1 MVDAI
6 AESPVILPEARL
18 EITRDASPKLQ
29 FPISTP
35 VVTIGRA
42 PDNLLRL
49 DDPQV
54 SRYHARLSFESG
66 ARYYTITDLG
76 SADRTQVNGVEL
88 FPRSPMRLED
98 GDTIQISNF
107 KVKFC
112 LGGCMQ
118 AQVAGGDAPAGA
130 TMTVMVRASDLGNL
144 VGVTEQPI
152 LHIITPDET
161 RDVTL
166 QKNILT
172 LGRAPDN
179 DIVIETPVVSSHHAQ
194 LKRTAGGYEIIDLG
208 SLNGLAISGQLVKQK
223 NLQHGDVIYIG
234 TSVSLSYQTQKPEV
248 EPLKLLNLKGRDRWT
263 IGRDATN
270 DSVIDHPTVSR
281 FHARIERRQGNLVIQ
296 DLNSTNG
303 VYVNG
308 QLVNNEQSLK
318 PGDLLNIGPSQF
330 TFNVDETL
338 MHKVDGADL
347 RIDAIHLTKVVGKG
361 ITLLKDISLPIL
373 PREFVVIAGVS
384 GGGKSTLLDALNGFR
399 PATSG
404 TVLVNGNDLYKNFNC
419 YRTSLGYVPQDD
431 IIHKELTVAEAFD
444 YAAQLRMPPDTTRQE
459 RDARINEVLED
470 LALTRRKDVRVDR
483 LSGGQRKRVSIGVE
497 LITKPSLFY
506 LDEATSGLDPA
517 TEGEI
522 MRLLRRLA
530 DQGRTVLLIT
540 HATKNVML
548 CDKVVFLA
556 FNGRVAYFGP
566 PDEGLKYFNVPEFDQ
581 IYEKVENTS
590 TPDEWDAGYRRSPDY
605 RKHILDPQRHL
616 QGQGAGS
623 GGPRQSQPPPK
634 VKQASSWQQFWIL
647 TRRNFTILTRDR
659 GGLLLMLAATPL
671 LGCLNFFLTGSSGRN
686 IFDVE
691 KGEAARSIMLLF
703 LTAMT
708 PVIVGSFAT
717 MRELVKEAE
726 IYRRE
731 RMIGLG
737 LLPYLLSK
745 VTVAT
750 VFSLYQAAAFLIV
763 TLLALNIPNATATTY
778 LGLYI
783 TLFLAILTSMVMG
796 LLVSG
801 LSPTQNVAPLL
812 TILFLLPQII
822 FSGGML
828 PSVSA
833 PVSIIKYPFESMITL
848 VGIGR
853 DIATDKCWKLTPE
866 QREKLTEEEKK
877 RDCKCFGPNI
887 FNTAKAELKAGDKL
901 CRVPGLIQD
910 YDPAVATRPEPP
922 KPEFPSNPT
931 DKAAMD
937 DFKAKNDQY
946 AKDYGKW
953 KEDTSKPQQEAEGT
967 VERLQEDYGSKFNVN
982 LIRHWL
988 TEGGIMLTMFVIL
1001 IVVQKR
1007 KDA

>member
-1 MVDAI
+1 MADAV
-6 AESPVILPEARL
+6 PQTPMILPDARL

-29 FPISTP
+29 FPIATP

-49 DDPQV
+49 DDPQI
-54 SRYHARLSFESG
+54 SRYHARLSFETA
-66 ARYYTITDLG
+66 ARYFTITDLG
-76 SADRTQVNGVEL
+76 SADRTQVNAVEL

-98 GDTIQISNF
+98 GDTIQIGNF
-107 KVKFC
+107 RIQFC
-112 LGGCMQ
+112 LGKCVQ
-118 AQVAGGDAPAGA
+118 APTPMGGAPASPN
-130 TMTVMVRASDLGNL
+130 MTVMVKASDLGL
-144 VGVTEQPI
+144 GTIVGVNEQPI
-152 LHIITPDET
+152 LHIITPDNT
-161 RDVTL
+161 RDINL
-166 QKNILT
+166 HKPLIT

-179 DIVIETPVVSSHHAQ
+179 DIVIDTPVVSSRHAQ
-194 LKRTAGGYEIIDLG
+194 LKRIPTGYEIIDLE
-208 SLNGLAISGQLVKQK
+208 SLNGLAVGGQLVKQK

-263 IGRDATN
+263 IGRDADN

-281 FHARIERRQGNLVIQ
+281 HHARIERRNGNLVIQ

-303 VYVNG
+303 VYING
-308 QLVNNEQSLK
+308 QRVTNEQSLK
-318 PGDLLNIGPSQF
+318 PGDLLNVGPSQF

-347 RIDAIHLTKVVGKG
+347 RIDALHLTKVVGKG

-404 TVLVNGNDLYKNFNC
+404 TVLVNGNDLYKTFNC

-444 YAAQLRMPPDTTRQE
+444 YAAQLRMPPDTSAQE
-459 RDARINEVLED
+459 RQARIDEVLED
-470 LALTRRKDVRVDR
+470 LALTKRKGVQVDR

-556 FNGRVAYFGP
+556 FGGRVAYFGP
-566 PDEGLKYFNVPEFDQ
+566 PDEGLNYFKVPEFDQ
-581 IYEKVENTS
+581 IYEKVENSS
-590 TPDEWDAGYRRSPDY
+590 TPDDWDAGYRRSPDY
-605 RKHILDPQRHL
+605 RNYVLEPQKHL
-616 QGQGAGS
+616 QSKQTGASVGAQ
-623 GGPRQSQPPPK
+623 RQPPPS
-634 VKQASSWQQFWIL
+634 VQQASSWQQFWIL
-647 TRRNFTILTRDR
+647 TRRNFTILSRDR
-659 GGLLLMLAATPL
+659 GALLLMLLATPL
-671 LGCLNFFLTGSSGRN
+671 LGCISFVIRGDSGRD
-686 IFDVE
+686 IFDVKE
-691 KGEAARSIMLLF
+691 GNAIRSLTLLF
-703 LTAMT
+703 LLAMT

-750 VFSLYQAAAFLIV
+750 IFSLYQAATFLGV
-763 TLLALNIPNATATTY
+763 TLLAINIPNAT
-778 LGLYI
+778 LGDYFGLFI

-801 LSPTQNVAPLL
+801 VSPTQNVAPLL
-812 TILFLLPQII
+812 TILFLLPQI
-822 FSGGML
+822 FLSGGLIPSQSL
-828 PSVSA
+828 PFT
-833 PVSIIKYPFESMITL
+833 IIKYPYESMVTL
-848 VGIGR
+848 VGVGR
-853 DIATDKCWKLTPE
+853 DIANDPCWKLTE
-866 QREKLTEEEKK
+866 DQRKDLKDEEKN
-877 RDCKCFGPNI
+877 KCNCLGPNV
-887 FNTAKAELKAGDKL
+887 FKK
-901 CRVPGLIQD
+901 CRVPGLTAE
-910 YDPAVATRPEPP
+910 YDPAVSNKPEPA
-922 KPEFPSNPT
+922 KPEFPANPT
-931 DKAAMD
+931 DKVAMD
-937 DFKAKNDQY
+937 KWNADMKVWQE
-946 AKDYGKW
+946 DYGKW
-953 KEDTSKPQQEAEGT
+953 KEDTTKPLQTAEGL
-967 VERLQEDYGSKFNVN
+967 VNGLQEDYKDKFKVN
-982 LIRHWL
+982 LITHSL
-988 TEGGIMLTMFVIL
+988 TEAGIMFVMFVIL

>member
-1 MVDAI
+1 M
-6 AESPVILPEARL
+6 AEAVAQSPVILPEARL
-18 EITRDASPKLQ
+18 EITEMTRDASAKLQ
-29 FPISTP
+29 FPIATP
-35 VVTIGRA
+35 VVTMGRA

-54 SRYHARLSFESG
+54 SRYHARLSFENG
-66 ARYYTITDLG
+66 ARNYTITDLG
-76 SADRTQVNGVEL
+76 SADCTQVNGIEL
-88 FPRSPMRLED
+88 IPRNPMRLED
-98 GDTIQISNF
+98 GDTIQIS
-107 KVKFC
+107 KFQIQFR
-112 LGGCMQ
+112 LGGCPTPAVGM
-118 AQVAGGDAPAGA
+118 GGGASPA
-130 TMTVMVRASDLGNL
+130 MTVMVRASDLGLGNL
-144 VGVTEQPI
+144 VGVSEQPI
-152 LHIITPDET
+152 LHIITPDGT

-166 QKNILT
+166 QKATLT

-179 DIVIETPVVSSHHAQ
+179 DIVIDTPVVSSHHAQ
-194 LKRTAGGYEIIDLG
+194 LRRTQSGYEITDQG
-208 SLNGLAISGQLVKQK
+208 SLNGLAVGGQLVKQK
-223 NLQHGDVIYIG
+223 DLQHGDVIYIG

-281 FHARIERRQGNLVIQ
+281 YHARIDRRQGNLVIQ

-308 QLVNNEQSLK
+308 QRVNNEQSLK

-444 YAAQLRMPPDTTRQE
+444 YAAQLRMPPDTTKTE
-459 RDARINEVLED
+459 RHSRINEVLED
-470 LALTRRKDVRVDR
+470 LALVKRKDVQVDR

-517 TEGEI
+517 TESEI

-530 DQGRTVLLIT
+530 DQGRTVMLIT

-556 FNGRVAYFGP
+556 FGGRVAYFGP
-566 PDEGLKYFNVPEFDQ
+566 PDDGLKHFRVPEFDQ
-581 IYEKVENTS
+581 IYEKVENTG
-590 TPDEWDAGYRRSPDY
+590 TPDEWDAGYRNSPDFRRY
-605 RKHILDPQRHL
+605 VVDPQRHL
-616 QGQGAGS
+616 QGND
-623 GGPRQSQPPPK
+623 GGPGGQQRQNQPPPK
-634 VKQASSWQQFWIL
+634 VRQASSWQQFWIL
-647 TRRNFTILTRDR
+647 TRRNFTILSRDK
-659 GGLLLMLAATPL
+659 GALLLMLLATPL
-671 LGCLNFFLTGSSGRN
+671 LGCISFVIRGDSGRD

-691 KGEAARSIMLLF
+691 KGNAIRSLTLLF

-726 IYRRE
+726 IYKRE

-750 VFSLYQAAAFLIV
+750 IFSLYQAATFLAV
-763 TLLALNIPNATATTY
+763 TLMAINIPSATGATY
-778 LGLYI
+778 LGFFI
-783 TLFLAILTSMVMG
+783 TLFLAILTSMIMG

-801 LSPTQNVAPLL
+801 VSPTQNVAPLL
-812 TILFLLPQII
+812 TILFLLPQI
-822 FSGGML
+822 FLSGGLIPSQSL
-828 PSVSA
+828 PFT
-833 PVSIIKYPFESMITL
+833 IIKYPYESMVTL
-848 VGIGR
+848 VGVGR
-853 DIATDKCWKLTPE
+853 DIANDPCWKLSE
-866 QREKLTEEEKK
+866 DERDDLSDERKK
-877 RDCKCFGPNI
+877 KECRCLGPNI
-887 FNTAKAELKAGDKL
+887 FEQ
-901 CRVPGLIQD
+901 CRVPGLTAE
-910 YDPAVATRPEPP
+910 YDPAVVNQPQPAEPV
-922 KPEFPSNPT
+922 FPNPPT
-931 DKAAMD
+931 QAAMD
-937 DFKAKNDQY
+937 TYKKEMDEWKPKY
-946 AKDYGKW
+946 SKW
-953 KEDTSKPQQEAEGT
+953 KEDTTKPLQTAEGL
-967 VERLQEDYGSKFNVN
+967 VGGLQEDYMSKFKVN
-982 LIRHWL
+982 LIYHWL
-988 TEGGIMLTMFVIL
+988 TEAGIALVMFVIL

>member
-1 MVDAI
+1 MADAV
-6 AESPVILPEARL
+6 AQTPMNLPEARL

-29 FPISTP
+29 FPIATP

-49 DDPQV
+49 DDPQI
-54 SRYHARLSFESG
+54 SRYHARLSFETA
-66 ARYYTITDLG
+66 ARYFTITDLG
-76 SADRTQVNGVEL
+76 SADRTQVNAVEL

-98 GDTIQISNF
+98 GDTIQIGNF
-107 KVKFC
+107 RIQFC
-112 LGGCMQ
+112 LGKCVQ
-118 AQVAGGDAPAGA
+118 APTPMGGAPASPN
-130 TMTVMVRASDLGNL
+130 MTVMVKASDLGL
-144 VGVTEQPI
+144 GTIVGVNEQPI
-152 LHIITPDET
+152 LHIITPDNT
-161 RDVTL
+161 RDINLHKPV
-166 QKNILT
+166 LT
-172 LGRAPDN
+172 VGRAPEN
-179 DIVIETPVVSSHHAQ
+179 DIVIDTPVVSSRHAQ
-194 LKRTAGGYEIIDLG
+194 LKRIPTGYEIIDLD
-208 SLNGLAISGQLVKQK
+208 SLNGLAVGGQLVKQK

-263 IGRDATN
+263 IGRDADN

-281 FHARIERRQGNLVIQ
+281 HHARIERRNGNLVIQ

-303 VYVNG
+303 VYING
-308 QLVNNEQSLK
+308 QRVTNEQSLK
-318 PGDLLNIGPSQF
+318 PGDLLNVGPSQF

-347 RIDAIHLTKVVGKG
+347 RIDALHLTKVVGKG

-404 TVLVNGNDLYKNFNC
+404 TVLVNGNDLYKTFNC

-444 YAAQLRMPPDTTRQE
+444 YAAQLRMPPDTSAQE
-459 RDARINEVLED
+459 RQARIDEVLED
-470 LALTRRKDVRVDR
+470 LALTKRKGVQVDR

-556 FNGRVAYFGP
+556 FGGRVAYFGP
-566 PDEGLKYFNVPEFDQ
+566 PDEGLNYFKVPEFDQ
-581 IYEKVENTS
+581 IYEKVENSS

-605 RKHILDPQRHL
+605 RNYVLEPQKHL
-616 QGQGAGS
+616 QSKQTGASVGAQ
-623 GGPRQSQPPPK
+623 RQPPPS

-647 TRRNFTILTRDR
+647 TRRNFTILSRDR
-659 GGLLLMLAATPL
+659 GALLLMLLATPL
-671 LGCLNFFLTGSSGRN
+671 LGCISFVIRGDSGRE
-686 IFDVE
+686 IFDV
-691 KGEAARSIMLLF
+691 KDGNAIRSLTLLF
-703 LTAMT
+703 LLAMT

-750 VFSLYQAAAFLIV
+750 IFSLYQAAAFLGV
-763 TLLALNIPNATATTY
+763 TLLAINIPNATAATY
-778 LGLYI
+778 LGFFI

-801 LSPTQNVAPLL
+801 VSPTQNVAPLL
-812 TILFLLPQII
+812 TILFLLPQI
-822 FSGGML
+822 FLSGGLIPSQSL
-828 PSVSA
+828 PFT
-833 PVSIIKYPFESMITL
+833 IIKYPYESMVTL
-848 VGIGR
+848 VGVGR
-853 DIATDKCWKLTPE
+853 DIANDSCWKLNE
-866 QREKLTEEEKK
+866 DQRKGLSEERKK
-877 RDCKCFGPNI
+877 KECKCLGPNI
-887 FNTAKAELKAGDKL
+887 FTQ
-901 CRVPGLIQD
+901 CRVPGLTAK
-910 YDPAVATRPEPP
+910 YDPAVSSKPEPP
-922 KPEFPSNPT
+922 KPEFPANPT
-931 DKAAMD
+931 DKVAMD
-937 DFKAKNDQY
+937 KWNADMKVWQE
-946 AKDYGKW
+946 DYGKW
-953 KEDTSKPQQEAEGT
+953 KEDTTKPLQTAEGL
-967 VERLQEDYGSKFNVN
+967 VNGLQEDYKDKFKVN
-982 LIRHWL
+982 LIYHWL
-988 TEGGIMLTMFVIL
+988 TEAGIMFVMFVIL